1 MTFLKVQEAE
11 MNLEPT
17 ITERRRQTRSSIY
30 QYLYGTTEFCSK
42 QSLAREL
49 SLSLPTVYQ
58 NLKELMDAGLVDYS
72 GEQRSTGGRRAMGL
86 RIVPDARY
94 AVGISITENRLRL
107 AAADLYLQELFYRHV
122 NHRPVREMENFSA
135 FMADELEKFLDDS
148 GLDRGRMLG
157 AGIALP
163 AVFSGDRITL
173 APSLGLRG
181 TTMQELIG
189 HIPYPTYLENDATSG
204 GYAEWF
210 TYGQQKDM
218 AYLLLET
225 GVGGAVLVNGDQFY
239 GVNHRS
245 GEFGHMCVEP
255 DGLPCRCGKHGCLE
269 AYCSPS
275 RIGDELGVTVKEFFA
290 GLEVHNPQYEA
301 LWDDMLRHLAV
312 GIGNIRMALD
322 CDVVLGGFLTEF
334 MEPYLPRLK
343 EYVAGRN
350 PFEHDGE
357 YLRLSRFHRHSVPLG
372 VALHYIKDFVETV

>member
-1 MTFLKVQEAE
+1 
-11 MNLEPT
+11 
-17 ITERRRQTRSSIY
+17 
-30 QYLYGTTEFCSK
+30 
-42 QSLAREL
+42 
-49 SLSLPTVYQ
+49 
-58 NLKELMDAGLVDYS
+58 
-72 GEQRSTGGRRAMGL
+72 
-86 RIVPDARY
+86 
-94 AVGISITENRLRL
+94 
-107 AAADLYLQELFYRHV
+107 
-122 NHRPVREMENFSA
+122 
-135 FMADELEKFLDDS
+135 
-148 GLDRGRMLG
+148 
-157 AGIALP
+157 
-163 AVFSGDRITL
+163 
-173 APSLGLRG
+173 
-181 TTMQELIG
+181 
-189 HIPYPTYLENDATSG
+189 
-204 GYAEWF
+204 
-210 TYGQQKDM
+210 M